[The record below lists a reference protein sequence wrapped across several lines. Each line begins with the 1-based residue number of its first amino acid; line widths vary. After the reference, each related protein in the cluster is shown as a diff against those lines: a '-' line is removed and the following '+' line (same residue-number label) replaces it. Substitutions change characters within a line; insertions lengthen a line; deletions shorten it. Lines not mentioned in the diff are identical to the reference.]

1 MRQNAFAADP
11 LACSG
16 ANQNLFFFGVG
27 WGILPVSQGG
37 DNYKV
42 SAEARE
48 RRWVL
53 GEGAASPLPPHQ
65 SRAWGAL

>member
-16 ANQNLFFFGVG
+16 ANQNLFFLG
-27 WGILPVSQGG
+27 WGGEFYLCHREG